1 VLDLFLAQDEENSDD
16 EPLNK
21 TTEEGVA
28 KSGGY
33 SKVSKLPP
41 KHRPKGVPNRADRSA
56 GANQLARWEWGQA
69 LADRAQLG
77 AEFLLVVRNLNPWDL
92 PGALQPYAVAVCLWV
107 EPTLPELY
115 EEVRSRVED
124 VRVRVRNEIRI

>member
-1 VLDLFLAQDEENSDD
+1 VGTRRSLNFRLSIGRREFRTARTVAQARTS
-16 EPLNK
+16 
-21 TTEEGVA
+21 
-28 KSGGY
+28 
-33 SKVSKLPP
+33 LPV
-41 KHRPKGVPNRADRSA
+41 GNGDRH
-56 GANQLARWEWGQA
+56 LPTAR
-69 LADRAQLG
+69 QLG